1 MKTNKSLRV
10 GIVGCAG
17 AAEWH
22 ISSMLKI
29 KNSEPIAIWDKNKDL
44 VRKVSG
50 RLNNGLKGSVHLC
63 TQLCHL
69 PIDRDFA

>member
-1 MKTNKSLRV
+1 M
-10 GIVGCAG
+10 A
-17 AAEWH
+17 H
-22 ISSMLKI
+22 II
-29 KNSEPIAIWDKNKDL
+29 NAQNEPIAIWDKNKDL

-50 RLNNGLKGSVHLC
+50 RLNNGLKGRVHLC